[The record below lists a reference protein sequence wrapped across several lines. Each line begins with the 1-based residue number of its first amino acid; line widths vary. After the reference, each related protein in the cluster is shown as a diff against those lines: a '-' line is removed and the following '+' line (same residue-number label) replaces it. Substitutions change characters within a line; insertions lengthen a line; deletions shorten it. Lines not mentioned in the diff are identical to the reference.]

1 MEIKKV
7 WKSIEEDNYSVVIN
21 YIKEQCCRITEYFN
35 SIPRKVMKSCFM
47 VLIGELLHWWY
58 WCMSSVIITAW
69 NFHYFKK
76 KKGGGQL
83 PEVILYKSQKY
94 LILDIKQGNTFVF
107 IILVCLN
114 IWDTDTFQSFAV
126 FIT

>member
-21 YIKEQCCRITEYFN
+21 YIKEQWSRITEYFN

-94 LILDIKQGNTFVF
+94 LILDIKQGNNFVF
-107 IILVCLN
+107 SILVGLN